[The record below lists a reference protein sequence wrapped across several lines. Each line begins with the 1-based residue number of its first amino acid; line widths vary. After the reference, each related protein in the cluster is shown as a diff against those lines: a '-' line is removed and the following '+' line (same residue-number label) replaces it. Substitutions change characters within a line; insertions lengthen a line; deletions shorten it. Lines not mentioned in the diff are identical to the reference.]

1 MGAAPSGHRSTSPG
15 LWATSAPIAA
25 AEADDVD
32 DVCLPA
38 GNDAGEVPGDP
49 LAEMVELMAGTTDI
63 ARLSAHVVGT
73 CAGLPAV
80 DGAAV
85 HLAVGVLG
93 PHPSAQAGAVLQ
105 DRAIRLPRQGPT
117 EEVLRTGHGADL
129 PVATAGERWPLWAQV
144 MTELGIARVTC
155 LPLGLV
161 DRVVGGLELY
171 SRGDQPLHQA
181 TWRSAH
187 GLCTLLSVALRHEA
201 ELSSRVEHVRQ
212 LSDALQGRVA
222 VEQAKGY
229 LCACG
234 FTDPDDAFHVLRHYA
249 RRARRSVDAVSR
261 DVVSGRLGAESL
273 VAASRS
279 SR

>member
-1 MGAAPSGHRSTSPG
+1 MTMDEVRLPG
-15 LWATSAPIAA
+15 R
-25 AEADDVD
+25 
-32 DVCLPA
+32 
-38 GNDAGEVPGDP
+38 NDTGEVPADP
-49 LAEMVELMAGTTDI
+49 LVTMAELMAGTTDI
-63 ARLSAHVVGT
+63 DRLSAHVVGT

-93 PHPSAQAGAVLQ
+93 PHPSAQAGAVLR
-105 DRAIRLPRQGPT
+105 DFAVRLPCQGPT
-117 EEVLRTGHGADL
+117 EEVLRTGRSTDL
-129 PVATAGERWPLWAQV
+129 PVAAAGERWPLWAQV

-155 LPLGLV
+155 VPLGLV

-181 TWRSAH
+181 TWRSVH
-187 GLCTLLSVALRHEA
+187 GLCALLSVALGHEA
-201 ELSSRVEHVRQ
+201 ELGSRVEQVRQ
-212 LSDALQGRVA
+212 LTDALQRRVA

-249 RRARRSVDAVSR
+249 RRARRSVDAVAR

-279 SR
+279 PR